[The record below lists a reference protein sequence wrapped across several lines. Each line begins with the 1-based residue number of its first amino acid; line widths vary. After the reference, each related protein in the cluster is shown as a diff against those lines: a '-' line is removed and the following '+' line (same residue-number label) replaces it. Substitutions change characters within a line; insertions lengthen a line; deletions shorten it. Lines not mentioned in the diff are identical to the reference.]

1 MICCIVVVLAI
12 LFYKVFFLCFL
23 LCHDDDINVC
33 HYFGYG
39 LLFVVVTFEKS
50 KIVTLVML
58 VQ

>member
-12 LFYKVFFLCFL
+12 LFNRFFLCFL

-39 LLFVVVTFEKS
+39 LLFVVVTFEKDRNLS
-50 KIVTLVML
+50 DVV
-58 VQ
+58 